1 MNDYES
7 ELDCGQPAEETRRE
21 NASYGEN
28 EPFCEE
34 LSFSLTVDEAYIC
47 LKNAGIFKTSG
58 KRAVL
63 YTVLMAIAAAG
74 FFISYI
80 FGQNYNWLI
89 FSVICLLV
97 IAAIWIVPYVQ
108 LRRLAKENAKGNII
122 RAKVR
127 EDMIEITG
135 ENSTWEIPLDKTSR
149 LSQKGSLMIFHT
161 ENGQLFAIPERAVSG
176 GMLPKIKSIV
186 KKGTRPYEK

>member
-1 MNDYES
+1 MNDYEA
-7 ELDCGQPAEETRRE
+7 EFGCGQQAEEIRRG
-21 NASYGEN
+21 NASDKEN

-34 LSFSLTVDEAYIC
+34 LAFSLTVDEAYTC

-74 FFISYI
+74 FFISYV

-89 FSVICLLV
+89 FSVISLLV

-108 LRRLAKENAKGNII
+108 LRKLAKENAKGNII

-135 ENSTWEIPLDKTSR
+135 ENSTWEIPLDQTSR
-149 LSQKGSLMIFHT
+149 LSLKGDLLIFHT
-161 ENGQLFAIPERAVSG
+161 ENGQLFAIPERAVPKG
-176 GMLPKIKSIV
+176 KLAKIKSIV
-186 KKGTRPYEK
+186 NKGTRPFEK

>member
-34 LSFSLTVDEAYIC
+34 LSFSLTVDEAYTC

-63 YTVLMAIAAAG
+63 YTVLMA
-74 FFISYI
+74 
-80 FGQNYNWLI
+80 
-89 FSVICLLV
+89 

>member
-1 MNDYES
+1 MNDYEPEFDS
-7 ELDCGQPAEETRRE
+7 GRQAEATRRE
-21 NASYGEN
+21 SASYGED

-34 LSFSLTVDEAYIC
+34 LAFSLTVDEAYIC
-47 LKNAGIFKTSG
+47 LQNAGIFKTSG
-58 KRAVL
+58 KRAAL
-63 YTVLMAIAAAG
+63 YTVLMAIAAVG
-74 FFISYI
+74 FFISYV

-108 LRRLAKENAKGNII
+108 IKRLAKENAKGNII

-135 ENSTWEIPLDKTSR
+135 EHSTWEIPLDKTSR
-149 LSQKGSLMIFHT
+149 LSLKGNLMIFHT
-161 ENGQLFAIPERAVSG
+161 ENGQLFAIPERAVSEG
-176 GMLPKIKSIV
+176 KLTKIRSIV
-186 KKGTRPYEK
+186 KNGTLPFEK